1 MGVLNPKSLKE
12 YFTLKLNSC
21 RSYSHLRYEYVN
33 IRRVCNF
40 SYFMVNDY
48 PEIPLLMD
56 DSQKE
61 IKKGEVSTET
71 IRQAIEKLRSEE
83 DHENYLL
90 LLLVSRY
97 YLYPGTL
104 TLVRF
109 EDFGTDKNGKRVLN
123 IFVKG
128 RRRYEAI
135 YVDEETFEAVR
146 GLKQFRLSCKK
157 QQYET
162 KRGWGKNFKVKGWF
176 IFPVQRC
183 SIGRRLQNGFNL
195 KIPEFS
201 ATPQKIISAWRRDF
215 AAKSETRAQRQQQ
228 TSILND
234 YPYSLQS

>member
-1 MGVLNPKSLKE
+1 MGILNPKSLRE

-40 SYFMVNDY
+40 SCFMVNDY
-48 PEIPLLMD
+48 PEVPLLMN

-61 IKKGEVSTET
+61 IKKGEVSTEM
-71 IRQAIEKLRSEE
+71 IRQAISKLKNEE

-90 LLLVSRY
+90 LLLISRY
-97 YLYPGTL
+97 YLYPETL

-109 EDFGTDKNGKRVLN
+109 EDFCTDYDGKRVFN
-123 IFVKG
+123 IFVKE

-135 YVDEETFEAVR
+135 FVDEETFEAVR

-162 KRGWGKNFKVKGWF
+162 KR
-176 IFPVQRC
+176 
-183 SIGRRLQNGFNL
+183 S
-195 KIPEFS
+195 
-201 ATPQKIISAWRRDF
+201 
-215 AAKSETRAQRQQQ
+215 
-228 TSILND
+228 
-234 YPYSLQS
+234 

>member
-1 MGVLNPKSLKE
+1 MGVLNPKSLRG

-40 SYFMVNDY
+40 LYFMVNDY
-48 PEIPLLMD
+48 PEIPLLMN

-71 IRQAIEKLRSEE
+71 IRQAIAKLRSEE

-90 LLLVSRY
+90 LLLISRY

-109 EDFGTDKNGKRVLN
+109 EDFGTDKDGKRVLN
-123 IFVKG
+123 IFVKE
-128 RRRYEAI
+128 RRKYETI

-157 QQYET
+157 QKYET
-162 KRGWGKNFKVKGWF
+162 KRGWGKNFRFKGWF
-176 IFPVQRC
+176 IFPVRRC
-183 SIGRRLQNGFNL
+183 SIWRRLQNGFNL

-201 ATPQKIISAWRRDF
+201 ATPQKIISACRRDF
-215 AAKSETRAQRQQQ
+215 AAKNETRAQRQQQ
-228 TSILND
+228 ASILND
-234 YPYSLQS
+234 YTHSLQS

>member
-1 MGVLNPKSLKE
+1 MGILNPKSLRE

-21 RSYSHLRYEYVN
+21 RSYSYLRYEYVN

-48 PEIPLLMD
+48 PEVPLLMN

-71 IRQAIEKLRSEE
+71 IRQAISKLKNEE

-90 LLLVSRY
+90 LLLISRY

-109 EDFGTDKNGKRVLN
+109 EDFCTDYDGKRVFN
-123 IFVKG
+123 IFVKE

-135 YVDEETFEAVR
+135 FVDEETFEAVR

-162 KRGWGKNFKVKGWF
+162 KR
-176 IFPVQRC
+176 
-183 SIGRRLQNGFNL
+183 S
-195 KIPEFS
+195 
-201 ATPQKIISAWRRDF
+201 
-215 AAKSETRAQRQQQ
+215 
-228 TSILND
+228 
-234 YPYSLQS
+234 